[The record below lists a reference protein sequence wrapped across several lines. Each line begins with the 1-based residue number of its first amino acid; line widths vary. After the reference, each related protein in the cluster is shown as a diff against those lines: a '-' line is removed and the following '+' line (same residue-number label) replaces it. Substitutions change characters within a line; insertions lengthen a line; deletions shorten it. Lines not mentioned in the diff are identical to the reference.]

1 MIYRVRLWEIQ
12 NHDLETK
19 SSRAHQ
25 WSSISYIAHNYCVL
39 ITIVGARVVS
49 WVRVAWTSSGIERN
63 IIMNLRCRP
72 LFLPSEVVYGRLWGV
87 TRGVVLLLSTSA
99 TIPHKMLL
107 IGAQQP
113 MATESS
119 FYEYMVKICYTIP
132 GFDSATP
139 RTWSD
144 HNKMYKKSMSTFQ
157 DSMLFDNNISFIGG
171 ISRDLHR

>member
-1 MIYRVRLWEIQ
+1 
-12 NHDLETK
+12 
-19 SSRAHQ
+19 
-25 WSSISYIAHNYCVL
+25 
-39 ITIVGARVVS
+39 
-49 WVRVAWTSSGIERN
+49 
-63 IIMNLRCRP
+63 MNLRCRP

-144 HNKMYKKSMSTFQ
+144 HNKMYKKSMSTFKTVCY
-157 DSMLFDNNISFIGG
+157 SITTSVSLAGFPVICTERGLRHFGKETNYRKNLSPTGVTFTSIYGPKAANGRLFVT
-171 ISRDLHR
+171 

>member
-25 WSSISYIAHNYCVL
+25 WSCEPPRSISYIAHKYCVL
-39 ITIVGARVVS
+39 ITIVGARGVR
-49 WVRVAWTSSGIERN
+49 WVRVVWISFGIERI

-72 LFLPSEVVYGRLWGV
+72 LFLPSEVVYRWIWGG
-87 TRGVVLLLSTSA
+87 TRGAVLLLSTSA

-113 MATESS
+113 SRVSVWPKFVRPSLDLTLRHHEREATT
-119 FYEYMVKICYTIP
+119 MT
-132 GFDSATP
+132 
-139 RTWSD
+139 
-144 HNKMYKKSMSTFQ
+144 STRNLCQ
-157 DSMLFDNNISFIGG
+157 L
-171 ISRDLHR
+171 SRQYAIR